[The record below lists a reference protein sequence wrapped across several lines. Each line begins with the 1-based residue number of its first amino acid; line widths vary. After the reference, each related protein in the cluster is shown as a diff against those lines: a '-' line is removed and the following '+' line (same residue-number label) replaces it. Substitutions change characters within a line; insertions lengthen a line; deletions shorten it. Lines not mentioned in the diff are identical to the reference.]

1 MFVSRSD
8 SDNGRKSGMNFNDD
22 GKISAPGRLD
32 ISCPAVLKQLS
43 HEMRTH
49 MNAVVAF
56 SFIMNKDGYS
66 ENEREEF
73 SDQVMKSC
81 EQLIGLFDNFLD
93 TSMIDTGSSPVDF
106 KVLRPDIFLNDLIS
120 DLRSILKKEK
130 KDDVVLVTENQYIRA
145 GEVKLDTNKLSRLI
159 RSVFN
164 NALHNTRSGYIKI
177 GYSLENDCLS
187 CWILDSGRGFAS
199 TREFFQTTDLNASLG
214 IYSDVYQALN
224 IIFARNLIHLMEG
237 KIWVESNGPGGSA
250 VWFSIPVQSVLQAD
264 REINRLSNGMITI

>member
-1 MFVSRSD
+1 MFVSRSNI
-8 SDNGRKSGMNFNDD
+8 DNCRESGMNFNDE

-32 ISCPAVLKQLS
+32 ISCLAVLKQLS

-56 SFIMNKDGYS
+56 SFIMNKDGYT
-66 ENEREEF
+66 EKEREEF

-106 KVLRPDIFLNDLIS
+106 KALRPDIFLNDLIS
-120 DLRSILKKEK
+120 DLRGILKREK

-177 GYSLENDCLS
+177 GYSLENDCLNF
-187 CWILDSGRGFAS
+187 WILDSGRGFVS

-214 IYSDVYQALN
+214 IYSDVYQAIN
-224 IIFARNLIHLMEG
+224 IILARNLIHLLEG

-250 VWFSIPVQSVLQAD
+250 VWFSIPVQAALKTD